1 MDRKSRVS
9 KDRQAVRQE
18 DKTRERRVRGCL
30 ERQEEMIRGALKTR
44 PVERRQWSRLE
55 MEKRRDEGRKVKR
68 WKKGKIESWEK
79 EKERDWGDRARRE
92 DRARDKKRR
101 WKVER
106 RKEES

>member
-1 MDRKSRVS
+1 M
-9 KDRQAVRQE
+9 E
-18 DKTRERRVRGCL
+18 M
-30 ERQEEMIRGALKTR
+30 QEEMIRGDLETR
-44 PVERRQWSRLE
+44 PVERSQWSRFETVEQRLWLGLE

-101 WKVER
+101 WTVER